1 MRAVKL
7 AVMLFATSA
16 APALSYG
23 AGAPFTGVFQGEGRA
38 CFGGLFVRSKTIEWT
53 SSFSKCGPVRYEI
66 LDKDMTG
73 EHPRIAYRLME
84 RSKQCR
90 NAVIALTHY
99 NDEVWDVKGYP
110 SVEAYQKRD
119 LPDWKN
125 SMQPDRAV
133 TSCGML
139 KQ

>member
-7 AVMLFATSA
+7 IALFVAALT
-16 APALSYG
+16 APALSYA

-66 LDKDMTG
+66 LDQDMTG
-73 EHPRIAYRLME
+73 EHPRIAYRLAA

-90 NAVIALTHY
+90 NAVIALTRY
-99 NDEVWDVKGYP
+99 DGEVWDVKGYP

-119 LPDWKN
+119 QPDWKN
-125 SMQPDRAV
+125 SVQPDRAV

>member
-7 AVMLFATSA
+7 ALLLAASA
-16 APALSYG
+16 APVFSNA
-23 AGAPFTGVFQGEGRA
+23 AGAPFTGVFHGEGRA
-38 CFGGLFVRSKTIEWT
+38 CFGALFVRSKTIEWT
-53 SSFSKCGPVRYEI
+53 SSFSQCGPARYEI
-66 LDKDMTG
+66 LDQDLADK
-73 EHPRIAYRLME
+73 HPRIAYRLMG

-90 NAVIALTHY
+90 NAVISLAHY
-99 NDEVWDVKGYP
+99 EGEVWDVKGYP

-119 LPDWKN
+119 RPDGKN
-125 SMQPDRAV
+125 SGQPQRAV